1 MVVVGEMAL
10 GVMVLGEM
18 AHSDMEGVVCRR
30 QKPRGITACRKGSIW
45 GDFRV
50 SRLGDSISVTYC
62 EGTDFRR
69 SKVGPS
75 SQQPPLRFRQG
86 IWRRDVLLH
95 LH

>member
-1 MVVVGEMAL
+1 MVVVGEMA
-10 GVMVLGEM
+10 
-18 AHSDMEGVVCRR
+18 HSGTEGVVC
-30 QKPRGITACRKGSIW
+30 RGITACRQGSIG

-50 SRLGDSISVTYC
+50 GDWISVASC
-62 EGTDFRR
+62 EGTDF
-69 SKVGPS
+69 SKIKVGQGSHPS

>member
-1 MVVVGEMAL
+1 MVVVGEMACS
-10 GVMVLGEM
+10 G
-18 AHSDMEGVVCRR
+18 MEGVVCRR
-30 QKPRGITACRKGSIW
+30 QKPRGITAYGKGSVR

-50 SRLGDSISVTYC
+50 SRLGDWISVAYC

-69 SKVGPS
+69 SKMGQGNHPS